1 MEANRKSSVLVSKKA
16 VFSVNAH
23 ASYVVIALHRIR
35 QSAGESN
42 YFAVCCKIVDFLNL
56 FRAF

>member
-1 MEANRKSSVLVSKKA
+1 MGANRESSVLVSKKA

-23 ASYVVIALHRIR
+23 ASYVVAALMRIP
-35 QSAGESN
+35 QSAGKSN

-56 FRAF
+56 FHTF